1 MQTSSVGAPLAES
14 FDRAAERY
22 ERGRPG
28 WPEEA
33 VAALGLPPEAVVLDL
48 AAGTG
53 KLTRLLVERF
63 ARVVAVEPLP
73 GMRAIL
79 EREAPRA
86 EARAGTAEEIPLPD
100 AAVDAVLCG
109 EAFHWF
115 DGPRAV
121 EEIGRVLRPG
131 GVLAVLFNRPAGPIE
146 PRVHGVSQLLRER
159 GHPHRQSDRISSGEW
174 LEPFAGSL
182 FAEPRELRFPNPQR
196 SSRARTLDYLASV
209 SWIAGL
215 ERAERESLLDDLRE
229 LLPDTTFTW
238 PWETRLLLFERA
250 SI

>member
-1 MQTSSVGAPLAES
+1 MEALLAGS

-53 KLTRLLVERF
+53 KLTRVLLGRF

-73 GMRAIL
+73 AMRAIL

-86 EARAGTAEEIPLPD
+86 EALAGTAEEIPLPD
-100 AAVDAVLCG
+100 GAVDAVLCG

-121 EEIGRVLRPG
+121 AEIARVLRPG
-131 GVLAVLFNRPAGPIE
+131 GPLAVLFNRPAGPIE
-146 PRVHGVSQLLRER
+146 PSVHGVSQLLRER
-159 GHPHRQSDRISSGEW
+159 GHPHRQADRVSSGEW
-174 LEPFAGSL
+174 LEPFADSPFEG
-182 FAEPRELRFPNPQR
+182 PRELRFPNVQR
-196 SSRARTLDYLASV
+196 STRARTLDYLASV

-215 ERAERESLLDDLRE
+215 EDAARESLLHDLRE
-229 LLPDTTFTW
+229 LLPDTTYTW
-238 PWETRLLLFERA
+238 PWETRLLIFEYA
-250 SI
+250 SIEGE